1 MRKKTSLKLFDC
13 SAVAI
18 DYEPRQ
24 IIPALTE
31 EEAKAKFKKSLD
43 DDDIWYTGTVF
54 VSELEFKDYDIV
66 LYDKRLDRND
76 I

>member
-1 MRKKTSLKLFDC
+1 MRKKTRLKLFDC

-24 IIPALTE
+24 IIPAHTE
-31 EEAKAKFKKSLD
+31 EEAKSKFKKSLD
-43 DDDIWYTGTVF
+43 DEGTWYTGTVF
-54 VSELEFKDYDIV
+54 ANELEFKDYDIV
-66 LYDKRLDRND
+66 LYDKRLDRHD